1 MAGGANFRKIAL
13 SDIDDAP
20 AATFALEEIC
30 AAGHAIDFLTENR
43 DFHIRFSTSGP
54 RRVAEHT
61 HDTIQISIPLGS
73 TIASAD
79 WRAGDGALK
88 HALARRGH
96 ALIIPAQQRH
106 AIAWKNRARFVNIHL
121 AAKTT
126 SDERQGFLRRVARLG
141 EAHVIDDPFLT
152 RLGEIIVLHAAR
164 NNGLDEAALVGFRMI
179 IETHV
184 MHPYGASSADAAAS
198 SSIAAP
204 MEDSKGLALSGL
216 KKITAAIKGDL
227 TRQWT
232 VDELAGTLGLSAGH
246 FSRNFRR
253 STGAS
258 PRQWL
263 IRQRVDAAMDRL
275 LETREPISEIAI
287 ACGFAE
293 QAHFTRT
300 FTRMVGTSP
309 GAWRRRHRA

>member
-1 MAGGANFRKIAL
+1 MAGGADFQNNAL
-13 SDIDDAP
+13 SGSDDSP

-54 RRVAEHT
+54 RRVAEHS

-73 TIASAD
+73 TIASTD
-79 WRAGDGALK
+79 WRAADGRLK

-121 AAKTT
+121 AATTT

-141 EAHVIDDPFLT
+141 EAHVIADPFLT
-152 RLGEIIVLHAAR
+152 RLGEIIVLRAAR
-164 NNGLDEAALVGFRMI
+164 NKGLDEAALDSFRTI

-184 MHPYGASSADAAAS
+184 MHPYGDASADAAAS
-198 SSIAAP
+198 PSLDRP
-204 MEDSKGLALSGL
+204 EDGHGLAASALR
-216 KKITAAIKGDL
+216 KITAAIRGDL
-227 TRQWT
+227 SRHWT

-246 FSRNFRR
+246 FSRRFRR

-263 IRQRVDAAMDRL
+263 IRQRVDAAMDKL
-275 LETREPISEIAI
+275 LETHEPISEIAI

-300 FTRMVGTSP
+300 FTRLVGTSP
-309 GAWRRRHRA
+309 GAWRHRHQA

>member
-1 MAGGANFRKIAL
+1 MAGEANFEKNAL
-13 SDIDDAP
+13 DEGP
-20 AATFALEEIC
+20 AATHALEEIC
-30 AAGHAIDFLTENR
+30 VAGHAIDYLTESR

-54 RRVAEHT
+54 RRVAEHS

-73 TIASAD
+73 TIASTD
-79 WRAGDGALK
+79 WRTADGTLK
-88 HALARRGH
+88 HAMARRGH
-96 ALIIPAQQRH
+96 ALIIPARQRH
-106 AIAWKNRARFVNIHL
+106 AIAWKNRARFVNLHL
-121 AAKTT
+121 AATTT

-141 EAHVIDDPFLT
+141 EAHVIADPFLS

-164 NNGLDEAALVGFRMI
+164 HGGLDPAALESFRAI

-184 MHPYGASSADAAAS
+184 MHPYGASADDAATS
-198 SSIAAP
+198 PSLDAP
-204 MEDSKGLALSGL
+204 LDGSHGLAAAAL
-216 KKITAAIKGDL
+216 KKITAAIRGDL
-227 TRQWT
+227 SRPWT

-246 FSRNFRR
+246 FSRSFRR

-263 IRQRVDAAMDRL
+263 IRQRVDAAMDKL
-275 LETREPISEIAI
+275 LMTDETLSQIAI

-300 FTRMVGTSP
+300 FTRLIGSSP
-309 GAWRRRHRA
+309 GAWRRAHQA